1 MREKSSKLSSLA
13 SAAATASFVG
23 EDVSVDATAGRSLGN
38 GRGTVGRVHSS
49 TVNGRASDLSC
60 IEKYNTIKVGK

>member
-1 MREKSSKLSSLA
+1 MSEKTSMLSSLA
-13 SAAATASFVG
+13 SAAFVG
-23 EDVSVDATAGRSLGN
+23 EDVSVDGTAGRSLGT

-60 IEKYNTIKVGK
+60 IEKYNTINAGK

>member
-13 SAAATASFVG
+13 SAAAAAFVG
-23 EDVSVDATAGRSLGN
+23 EDVSVDGTAGRSLGN

-60 IEKYNTIKVGK
+60 IENMIQ